1 MPGDCRSR
9 KSENRRGGRARCNG
23 NWITVFFFEFAKLLN
38 SIRLANTRLH
48 FLWFFLNNLPFCRF
62 FGCFRRRFSRIF
74 RCGATFCNKSVKC
87 LRRHIFSARLH
98 FPIRIF
104 LPLKTFQP
112 FILCPNLLLLRKIL
126 LNGLHSK
133 PFSMKG
139 SGAAQSIDDYT
150 CARTLS
156 PRHFLFP
163 RSNFFLS
170 A

>member
-1 MPGDCRSR
+1 MQRQLD
-9 KSENRRGGRARCNG
+9 NG
-23 NWITVFFFEFAKLLN
+23 VFFEFAKLLN
-38 SIRLANTRLH
+38 SIRLANIRLH
-48 FLWFFLNNLPFCRF
+48 FLRFFLNNLPFCRF

-112 FILCPNLLLLRKIL
+112 FILWLNSLFLKKIF

-133 PFSMKG
+133 PFRNEGFRGGTKH
-139 SGAAQSIDDYT
+139 
-150 CARTLS
+150 R
-156 PRHFLFP
+156 LFYV
-163 RSNFFLS
+163 RADATYKTFFISSEQFFSFCLIVFPLR
-170 A
+170 

>member
-1 MPGDCRSR
+1 MQRQLD
-9 KSENRRGGRARCNG
+9 NG
-23 NWITVFFFEFAKLLN
+23 VFFEFAKLLN

-48 FLWFFLNNLPFCRF
+48 FLWFFLNNLPFCCFLDVSGGVFLAF
-62 FGCFRRRFSRIF
+62 FWCR
-74 RCGATFCNKSVKC
+74 ATFCNKSVKC

-112 FILCPNLLLLRKIL
+112 FILWPNILLLKKIL

-150 CARTLS
+150 CARMLS
-156 PRHFLFP
+156 TRHSLFP

-170 A
+170 AW